1 MKEVDIVCNRIRTPD
16 GTIIESKNR
25 HDYVTHLDANGHTYM
40 VDGGKDYL
48 RRNVIPEAP
57 HEELSV
63 YSDAEHAVIREA
75 MKWGTRGVNGDQ
87 PLRYVALMDMDEGH
101 IRACLDTQHQMRP
114 SYRWAMVEEL
124 LFRGLQYE
132 E

>member
-16 GTIIESKNR
+16 GTIIESHNR
-25 HDYVTHLDANGHTYM
+25 HDYVTHLDANGRTYM

-48 RRNVIPEAP
+48 RRNLVSEAP

-63 YSDAEHAVIREA
+63 YSDADHSVIREV

-87 PLRYVALMDMDEGH
+87 PLRYVALMDMTEDH
-101 IRACLDTQHQMRP
+101 IRACLDTQERMRP